1 MKPAVTL
8 QRRLAILLLITVP
21 LIWLVATGVAVY
33 VAHHEVD
40 ELYDTQMSQFARQLL
55 IVNMGERGD
64 EELSALPKTKKLI
77 RDGDRGEM
85 EDDGVGV
92 AVWNERG
99 ELLLSDGKG
108 RRFTWDAGRR
118 GFYSV
123 TGGHGDDEWRL
134 FYLPAPDGSRL
145 VAVGQRQALRHEV
158 VWKVIEAQLL
168 PWLLGLPV
176 LLLLIFW
183 AVRRGLS
190 PLDRLAGELGARD
203 PLDRSPVSEAVP
215 GEVLPMVRALNA
227 LFGRIAET
235 VEHERRFTADAA
247 HELRTP
253 LAALKVQA
261 EVMSL
266 MPDEAGRRRALGQLQ
281 LGIDRATRLV
291 EQLLALSRLD
301 PLQELAA
308 KEPVDWRLAARD
320 ALADVAMLAEEK
332 HISPQLE
339 DSQPAQP
346 VLPLR
351 GDATLLTLLLRN
363 LLDNAVRYSPPGAE
377 LTLRLE
383 ADAVSVLDR
392 GPGIETQWLEQ
403 VRERFFRPPGQ
414 DVPGSGLGLSI
425 VDRIAE
431 LHGLAL
437 TLENRPEGGL
447 AARLARR

>member
-253 LAALKVQA
+253 LAALKVSRA
-261 EVMSL
+261 SRSTSAPTTMVRGSSSRITSTWS
-266 MPDEAGRRRALGQLQ
+266 MPNSRPASSTKCNNGSRHQVTRSRRG
-281 LGIDRATRLV
+281 
-291 EQLLALSRLD
+291 
-301 PLQELAA
+301 
-308 KEPVDWRLAARD
+308 
-320 ALADVAMLAEEK
+320 
-332 HISPQLE
+332 
-339 DSQPAQP
+339 
-346 VLPLR
+346 
-351 GDATLLTLLLRN
+351 
-363 LLDNAVRYSPPGAE
+363 AVG
-377 LTLRLE
+377 
-383 ADAVSVLDR
+383 V
-392 GPGIETQWLEQ
+392 
-403 VRERFFRPPGQ
+403 
-414 DVPGSGLGLSI
+414 GSGITGLDSGVDMLG
-425 VDRIAE
+425 
-431 LHGLAL
+431 
-437 TLENRPEGGL
+437 
-447 AARLARR
+447 AREKGTETDVEDHRC